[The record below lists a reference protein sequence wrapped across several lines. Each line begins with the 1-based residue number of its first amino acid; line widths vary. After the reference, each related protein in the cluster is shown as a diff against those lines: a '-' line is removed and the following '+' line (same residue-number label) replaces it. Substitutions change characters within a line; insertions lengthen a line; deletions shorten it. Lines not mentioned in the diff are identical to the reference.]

1 MALDGIVQAAR
12 IAGLHEDIMSMPM
25 GYETYVSEQGSAL
38 SGGQRQRLALAR
50 ALAHT
55 PVLLL
60 LDEATSSLDTVTE
73 HAVEQNI
80 TNLDCT
86 QIIIAHSLSTVRNAD
101 RILVLDEGVIVESGT
116 HQELLCREGY
126 YARLVQRQFA
136 PEQAQAE

>member
-1 MALDGIVQAAR
+1 M
-12 IAGLHEDIMSMPM
+12 
-25 GYETYVSEQGSAL
+25 
-38 SGGQRQRLALAR
+38 
-50 ALAHT
+50 
-55 PVLLL
+55 LLL

-86 QIIIAHSLSTVRNAD
+86 QIIIAHRLSTVRNAD